1 MWTLQFLE
9 KLKLCLT
16 HDEFAGTLCSAIVV
30 VAVAAVAVVD
40 VAAVVVDAAAL
51 NLRGSAPHLPGLV
64 CERLTD
70 YMQAHSLQ
78 LY

>member
-16 HDEFAGTLCSAIVV
+16 HDGFAGTLYSAIVV
-30 VAVAAVAVVD
+30 VDVDVAAVVD
-40 VAAVVVDAAAL
+40 VAAL
-51 NLRGSAPHLPGLV
+51 NLQGSAPHLPGLV